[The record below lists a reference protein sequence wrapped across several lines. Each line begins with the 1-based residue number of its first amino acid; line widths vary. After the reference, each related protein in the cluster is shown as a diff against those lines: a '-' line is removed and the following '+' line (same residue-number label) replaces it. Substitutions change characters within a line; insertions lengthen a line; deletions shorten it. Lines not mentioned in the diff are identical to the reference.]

1 MAGIEEVAHPSKEA
15 YSEKIFFA
23 VDYEE
28 IKLESLGERP
38 PLEYLTGAKLTKPTL
53 KMEEYDEMF
62 ADMGNEE
69 IIPQCDL
76 ENPESCE
83 SCQ

>member
-1 MAGIEEVAHPSKEA
+1 MAGIEEVAHALKEA
-15 YSEKIFFA
+15 YSEKNFFA

-38 PLEYLTGAKLTKPTL
+38 PLEYLTGAKLTEPTP